1 MTTPLQRSERY
12 AEEIVSHEIG
22 LNMAISH
29 AVYEILGV
37 LDEIEPRLAQEIL
50 RLLSKGYSASS
61 AIAARDA
68 HRQAFEKAKAAMGE
82 AQRDIAIWEAGF
94 HRRMLNRAAEA
105 GAFNTPGVD
114 VIEKGLDA
122 LRIDDKTAGRL
133 ITEAEIASWR
143 RIRQELGDLREIE
156 TLFET
161 LAQGAQGPN
170 VERVIQRARTLLEV
184 DLRTILNASAG
195 AGRDAFFRGNPGM
208 GNRVKIVA
216 VLDGRTS
223 EICQRMNGRVY
234 PIDEGPRPPFHRN
247 CRSSWV
253 LIPKGVPEPDLPDVT
268 EWFFRQ
274 SQEQQDASLGKARAQ
289 WLRDNP
295 DKTVAHA
302 WRRYTSTEP
311 GIPVR
316 EIRFQQILRTQGVP

>member
-22 LNMAISH
+22 LNLAISH
-29 AVYEILGV
+29 AVYELLGA
-37 LDEIEPRLAQEIL
+37 LDDIEPRLSQEIV

-61 AIAARDA
+61 AVAAREA
-68 HRQAFEKAKAAMGE
+68 HRQAFEKAKRAM
-82 AQRDIAIWEAGF
+82 ADSQREIAIWEAGF
-94 HRRMLNRAAEA
+94 HRRMLNRAVDS
-105 GAFNTPGVD
+105 GVFNTA
-114 VIEKGLDA
+114 GLDA
-122 LRIDDKTAGRL
+122 IERGLDAIRIDEKTASRL
-133 ITEAEIASWR
+133 ITDAEIASWK
-143 RIRQELGDLREIE
+143 RIRKELGGLRDIE
-156 TLFET
+156 TLLET
-161 LAQGAQGPN
+161 LSQGAQGPN
-170 VERVIQRARTLLEV
+170 VERVIQRARTVLEV

-208 GNRVKIVA
+208 GSRVQIVA
-216 VLDGRTS
+216 VLDGKTS
-223 EICQRMNGRVY
+223 EVCQRMNGRVY
-234 PIDEGPRPPFHRN
+234 PIDEGPRPPFHFN
-247 CRSSWV
+247 CRSSWI
-253 LIPKGVPEPDLPDVT
+253 LLPKGVPVPKLPDVT

-274 SQEQQDASLGKARAQ
+274 SEEQQDASLGKARAQ
-289 WLRDNP
+289 WLRENP